1 MLLEKM
7 FITLAFLLVLLSA
20 IGGCC
25 MAHIFI
31 KILFK
36 PYAPKKIIGFTV
48 QGVIPYVQN
57 KLSDSIA
64 AAIKQHFLSEKML
77 QTQLQ
82 NPALLQQMKPAI
94 EAHVDLFLKEKLSE
108 AFPLLSKFMG
118 EKTLQKFKEAFLQ
131 EVETILPGMLQQYG
145 TLLLKSDEIEKNLT
159 AQIRQIPLPTLE
171 ADLYRFAKQPI
182 RTFKIAATLVGIF
195 IGLLQ
200 SILVYLLMY

>member
-1 MLLEKM
+1 M
-7 FITLAFLLVLLSA
+7 FITLAFLLVFISA
-20 IGGCC
+20 FGGWC

-36 PYAPKKIIGFTV
+36 PYVPKKITGFTV
-48 QGVIPYVQN
+48 QGVLPFVQN
-57 KLSDSIA
+57 NLSDSIA
-64 AAIKQHFLSEKML
+64 AAIRQYFLSEKML

-118 EKTLQKFKEAFLQ
+118 EKTLQKFKEAFLT

-145 TLLLKSDEIEKNLT
+145 TMLLKSDQIEQNI
-159 AQIRQIPLPTLE
+159 AEQIRQIPLATVE
-171 ADLYRFAKQPI
+171 AHLHQFAKQPI
-182 RTFKIAATLVGIF
+182 RTFKIAATLVGLL

-200 SILVYLLMY
+200 SILVYLLVYA